1 MDAAFD
7 YVDLALENER
17 YRGAGGR
24 SEENRP
30 CGFRPAFLDTRT
42 QRVYESRFADGMPAP
57 VHLLDGLPAELV
69 LTRSAARRV
78 TAVLPTV
85 IAGFIRAGRFYT
97 REEACRAVAEQRSHS
112 RRR

>member
-7 YVDLALENER
+7 YLDLAFENER

-42 QRVYESRFADGMPAP
+42 QRVYESRFADGLPAP

-69 LTRSAARRV
+69 ITRNAAGRV
-78 TAVLPTV
+78 TAVRPTV
-85 IAGFIRAGRFYT
+85 IAGFVRAGRFYT
-97 REEACRAVAEQRSHS
+97 REEASRALSE
-112 RRR
+112 